1 VLKKFDIFQYISL
14 VRYKGI
20 PKLLNRLAKKN
31 CNVILDFEDSSK
43 DIFSPKNTS
52 FLKHQCR
59 IGFKYLNSQNIRY
72 PNIFLRINGLKSKF
86 YQKDIL
92 SLKKNLNGKL
102 KIKGI
107 FIPKVEE
114 YDSLLK
120 IDKSLN
126 LKKKRIKLIPI
137 IESKKGYQNLEKIL
151 SEDKKNKLIYG
162 VHYGHFDY
170 CLNNKLW
177 PFPEPYHKEY
187 WNIIFPII
195 SKCIKFKIKFI
206 QTPYPLIN
214 NPKLFYKSISYVYN
228 NFNNLNLGLSLVNFD
243 ERFLQKRV
251 KKDNKFFIKKMS
263 TDKSYKIKFANKI
276 IYDYL
281 ASKKR
286 RKSFSLSNKRFIP
299 PHQFILAK
307 FYLSRHAK

>member
-1 VLKKFDIFQYISL
+1 MLKKFDIFQYISL

-52 FLKHQCR
+52 FLKRQCR
-59 IGFKYLNSQNIRY
+59 IGFKYLKSQNIRY

-120 IDKSLN
+120 INKSLN

-151 SEDKKNKLIYG
+151 LEDKKNKLIYG

-195 SKCIKFKIKFI
+195 SNCIKFKIKFI

-276 IYDYL
+276 IDNYL
-281 ASKKR
+281 ATKKR

-299 PHQFILAK
+299 PHQFISAK